1 MKVNCTKDRKIRAN
15 EKAFSYLEKNGGHRP
30 SDLGGRS
37 AVVVGQADE
46 TLAVYYFCKIK
57 QIQFWSIF
65 RLKPGRCQT

>member
-1 MKVNCTKDRKIRAN
+1 MKKLLATWKRMEDI
-15 EKAFSYLEKNGGHRP
+15 FSG
-30 SDLGGRS
+30 LGGRS
-37 AVVVGQADE
+37 VVVVGQADE